1 MLRSGLFLGALMLCC
16 PALAA
21 QGNVTNQSQGV
32 TDMVA
37 IIDAEFPAYDANRS
51 GMLEQAE
58 FVKWM
63 LALKEQENK
72 ATGKTLSA
80 AEMTA
85 WAEGAFA
92 LADADRNGAVSKPEL
107 IAYLSGS
114 AA

>member
-1 MLRSGLFLGALMLCC
+1 MLRSGLFLGALMMCW
-16 PALAA
+16 PAMAA
-21 QGNVTNQSQGV
+21 QGNATNASQGV

-37 IIDAEFPAYDANRS
+37 IIDSEFPAYDANRS

-63 LALKEQENK
+63 LALKAQENK

-80 AEMTA
+80 AEMSA
-85 WAEGAFA
+85 WAEGAFS